1 MSLGILVFGD
11 NHLIL
16 RGPAPTLDEARAMA
30 RHWSVIQ
37 LGAPPGTVFGPWS
50 ISTREFREN
59 LEWAVDVPGDGER
72 TAAVGQLLTEM
83 AARGIPLLKA
93 Q

>member
-16 RGPAPTLDEARAMA
+16 RGPAPTFEDARAMA

-37 LGAPPGTVFGPWS
+37 LGQPPGTAYGQWT

-59 LEWAVDVPGDGER
+59 LEWAVAVPGDGRR
-72 TAAVGQLLTEM
+72 TAAVEQLLDEM
-83 AARGIPLLKA
+83 AKRGIPLQEA
-93 Q
+93 